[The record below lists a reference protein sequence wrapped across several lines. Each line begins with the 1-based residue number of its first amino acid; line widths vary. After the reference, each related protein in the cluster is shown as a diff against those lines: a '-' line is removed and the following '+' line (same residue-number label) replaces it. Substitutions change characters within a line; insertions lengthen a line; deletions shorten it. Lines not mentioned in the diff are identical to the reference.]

1 MTVIP
6 DWTLLVQI
14 INFLVLV
21 FLLNMVLFRPI
32 RRAIRARQARMEEFA
47 EDIAGLAD
55 NQQGILGEVDAQL
68 VEARREGLGVR
79 EQLRQEGSQE
89 ESSLLEQVK
98 KEVDEEWTRVEAKI
112 KKDVAQARDAL
123 KAQVQDFAM
132 ALSAKILGRKL
143 S

>member
-1 MTVIP
+1 MIEL

-21 FLLNMVLFRPI
+21 FLLNMVLYRPI
-32 RRAIRARQARMEEFA
+32 RRIILARQARLTGYE
-47 EDIAGLAD
+47 EDIAGLED
-55 NQQGILGEVDAQL
+55 NQQGVLGEVDQQL
-68 VEARREGLGVR
+68 AAARREGLGLR
-79 EQLRQEGSQE
+79 EKLRQEGSQE

-98 KEVDEEWTRVEAKI
+98 KEVDAEWTKVEAKI
-112 KKDVAQARDAL
+112 KKDMAKARKTLQDQA
-123 KAQVQDFAM
+123 QDFAT

>member
-1 MTVIP
+1 MIEL
-6 DWTLLVQI
+6 DWTLFVQI

-32 RRAIRARQARMEEFA
+32 RRIIVARQARMTAYE
-47 EDIAGLAD
+47 EDISGLAD
-55 NQQGILGEVDAQL
+55 NQQGILGEVEQQL
-68 VEARREGLGVR
+68 AAARRDGLGLR
-79 EQLRQEGSQE
+79 EKLRQEGSQE

-98 KEVDEEWTRVEAKI
+98 KEVDAEWTQVEAKI
-112 KKDVAQARDAL
+112 KKDVAKAREALRAQA
-123 KAQVQDFAM
+123 QDFAT

>member
-47 EDIAGLAD
+47 EDIAGLGD

-79 EQLRQEGSQE
+79 EQLRHEGSQE

-123 KAQVQDFAM
+123 KAQAQDFAM
-132 ALSAKILGRKL
+132 ALSAKILERKL

>member
-1 MTVIP
+1 MIEL
-6 DWTLLVQI
+6 DWTLFVQI

-32 RRAIRARQARMEEFA
+32 RRIIVARQARMTAYE

-55 NQQGILGEVDAQL
+55 NQQGILGEVEQQL
-68 VEARREGLGVR
+68 TAARRDGLGLR
-79 EQLRQEGSQE
+79 EKLRQEGSQE

-98 KEVDEEWTRVEAKI
+98 KEVDAEWTQVEAKI
-112 KKDVAQARDAL
+112 KKDVAKAREALRAQA
-123 KAQVQDFAM
+123 QDFAM